1 MGAKLLTFEEAIQ
14 WSRGVIW
21 LEMREMNSGALPVT
35 YYLEHAPFVRFK
47 CDAFPATFEV
57 RKEYYG
63 KTWRC
68 WSDRPDWPRDW
79 ED

>member
-1 MGAKLLTFEEAIQ
+1 MGPRILTFEEAIE
-14 WSRGVIW
+14 WNRGVIW
-21 LEMREMNSGALPVT
+21 LEMREMSSGPLPVV
-35 YYLEHAPFVRFK
+35 YNLEHAPFVRFK
-47 CDAFPATFEV
+47 CDACPAEFEV

-68 WSDRPDWPRDW
+68 WNLRPDWPRDW